1 MRRKEKALFD
11 GVKRKRLGRR
21 HSGLRPERSR
31 RLLRGFWPGGNF
43 RVFLTQL
50 NTAVAKVGVPPGYSA
65 VLFCCR
71 TLAFAETPAPLFRY
85 CRSSKKKKGVSVSAP
100 STNLPQLPM
109 CGSKREEQGIPQFP
123 QLLKPP
129 YAVEWTR
136 PTGEHPKP
144 LVKGGKRH
152 FKQSLK
158 CRRQSLFLL
167 HHQKA
172 HSLFPL
178 QEKENGGFALRRSRK
193 PPAFAGTPS
202 APGMGAPSPPRQGP
216 PFTPHGQ

>member
-1 MRRKEKALFD
+1 M
-11 GVKRKRLGRR
+11 
-21 HSGLRPERSR
+21 
-31 RLLRGFWPGGNF
+31 
-43 RVFLTQL
+43 LTQL

-71 TLAFAETPAPLFRY
+71 TLAFPETPAPLFRY

-172 HSLFPL
+172 HSLFDATDRGPHKSPAKRVL
-178 QEKENGGFALRRSRK
+178 WGRGGATKRQEGCPPPQGVPNIAQFDPTTNGGFEAA
-193 PPAFAGTPS
+193 AFA
-202 APGMGAPSPPRQGP
+202 APSPRPETGRISPPPRGGP
-216 PFTPHGQ
+216 PQSPIFTAKTPQPE